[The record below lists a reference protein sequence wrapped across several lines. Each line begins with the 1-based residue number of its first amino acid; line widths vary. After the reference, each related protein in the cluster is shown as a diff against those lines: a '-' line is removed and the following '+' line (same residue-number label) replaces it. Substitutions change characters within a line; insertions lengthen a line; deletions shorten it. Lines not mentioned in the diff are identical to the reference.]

1 MADPGAYKGGGGGVG
16 EHKFF
21 RTSGPYI
28 FSNIRVGGGGE
39 PCLGPPLYKGNK
51 L

>member
-1 MADPGAYKGGGGGVG
+1 MLIKGGGGGVG

-28 FSNIRVGGGGE
+28 FSNIRVGGGGGGAL
-39 PCLGPPLYKGNK
+39 PRSATVQR
-51 L
+51 